1 MTSKPFTYLAAA
13 PLAGIPADAIISQT
27 TANNDAFKATLFSF
41 DKGQELT
48 EHTTPRDA
56 ILFFLHGE
64 FEVITGGEQFTA
76 TPGAWL
82 HLPPSLPHSL
92 KALSPGQF
100 LLIILK

>member
-1 MTSKPFTYLAAA
+1 MTEPSFTFLPAA
-13 PLAGIPADAIISQT
+13 PPANIPADAIVSQT
-27 TANNDAFKATLFSF
+27 SANNDAFKATLFSF
-41 DKGQELT
+41 AKDQELT
-48 EHTTPRDA
+48 EHATPRDA
-56 ILFFLHGE
+56 MLFFLHGE

-92 KALSPGQF
+92 RALSPGQF